1 MPRPAKR
8 DWGHTV
14 TMTLLILAFT
24 VFWTVAAYGVSHWRG
39 APFSPKALA
48 LFAAVTCIAGIWLFS
63 LARMGKD

>member
-1 MPRPAKR
+1 
-8 DWGHTV
+8 
-14 TMTLLILAFT
+14 MTLLILAFT

-48 LFAAVTCIAGIWLFS
+48 LFAVVTCIAGIWLFS